1 MIALGILTTWLTLT
15 AAGFAG
21 LSALRRAG
29 AREDAYDAGLVPAGR
44 RPLVFA
50 DAHASELPV
59 ICVDAPIPAA
69 AGVRG

>member
-1 MIALGILTTWLTLT
+1 MIALGILTAWLTLT

-44 RPLVFA
+44 QTSAFT
-50 DAHASELPV
+50 DAHA
-59 ICVDAPIPAA
+59 AIP
-69 AGVRG
+69 RTLWR

>member
-29 AREDAYDAGLVPAGR
+29 AREDVEASLEAQLTHAGR
-44 RPLVFA
+44 
-50 DAHASELPV
+50 HAPAFTGARVPV
-59 ICVDAPIPAA
+59 PKALL
-69 AGVRG
+69 R